1 MKVTKTSVHRLTI
14 EKTCGCQAT
23 REYEDVRYAKPL
35 AEGLF
40 TPCEKHEKNKL
51 VSEFAGEMLL
61 EALDKEAENASKAP
75 TASTHRESAT
85 TMSGTS
91 GESVTSMGPPNIP
104 KTREKRNPLETKTA
118 RFERPDAHRPS
129 NTAYGNLNVAD
140 QDDISPEEL
149 EGEGITI
156 TGNIDDVP
164 QDPRVDAAL
173 DTGLGQLEEAF
184 DAEDVRSGGVSQTL
198 IDRFAVD

>member
-1 MKVTKTSVHRLTI
+1 
-14 EKTCGCQAT
+14 
-23 REYEDVRYAKPL
+23 
-35 AEGLF
+35 
-40 TPCEKHEKNKL
+40 
-51 VSEFAGEMLL
+51 
-61 EALDKEAENASKAP
+61 
-75 TASTHRESAT
+75 
-85 TMSGTS
+85 
-91 GESVTSMGPPNIP
+91 MGAPNIP
-104 KTREKRNPLETKTA
+104 KTREKRNPLEAKNA
-118 RFERPDAHRPS
+118 RFERPDAKRPS

>member
-14 EKTCGCQAT
+14 EKTCGCTAT
-23 REYEDVRYAKPL
+23 REFADVRYAKPI
-35 AEGLF
+35 AEGVF

-51 VSEFAGEMLL
+51 VSEFAGEMLI
-61 EALDKEAENASKAP
+61 EALDKEAESAGK
-75 TASTHRESAT
+75 TVVTHRESAT
-85 TMSGTS
+85 ALSGTS
-91 GESVTSMGPPNIP
+91 GESVTSMGAPNIP
-104 KTREKRNPLETKTA
+104 KSREKRNPLETKTA
-118 RFERPDAHRPS
+118 KFERPDVRRPT

-140 QDDISPEEL
+140 QEDISPEEL
-149 EGEGITI
+149 DGEGITI
-156 TGNIDDVP
+156 TGNIDEVS

>member
-14 EKTCGCQAT
+14 EKTCGCTAT
-23 REYEDVRYAKPL
+23 REFEDVRYAKPI
-35 AEGLF
+35 AEGVF

-61 EALDKEAENASKAP
+61 EALDKEAESAGK
-75 TASTHRESAT
+75 TVVTHRESAT
-85 TMSGTS
+85 ALSGTS
-91 GESVTSMGPPNIP
+91 GESVTSMGAPNIP
-104 KTREKRNPLETKTA
+104 KSREKRNPLETKTA
-118 RFERPDAHRPS
+118 KFERPDVRRPT

-149 EGEGITI
+149 DGEGITI

-164 QDPRVDAAL
+164 QDPNVDAAL
-173 DTGLGQLEEAF
+173 NTGLGQLEDVF
-184 DAEDVRSGGVSQTL
+184 DAEDIRTSGVSERL
-198 IDRFAVD
+198 IEKQAVD